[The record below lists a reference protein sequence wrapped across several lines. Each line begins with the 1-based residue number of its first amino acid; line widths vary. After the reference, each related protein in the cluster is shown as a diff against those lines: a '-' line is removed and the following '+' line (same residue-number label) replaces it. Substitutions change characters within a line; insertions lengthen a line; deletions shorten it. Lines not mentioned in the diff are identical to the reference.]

1 MNVLVYV
8 TGLINS
14 GYSWQQIESWKSSK
28 QHRDNV
34 NQPFLPRFNK
44 VTKDN
49 VRTHWSMIRSRI
61 IDLTTHHIRKNTC
74 CILHFY
80 ELITC
85 KANNEIL
92 YFEIYNLSRIIAF
105 NEHTYTEH
113 LNNVLRKFV
122 LSKTNCNF
130 E

>member
-1 MNVLVYV
+1 MIANRIMEFL
-8 TGLINS
+8 
-14 GYSWQQIESWKSSK
+14 K

-49 VRTHWSMIRSRI
+49 VCNHWSMIRSRI

-85 KANNEIL
+85 NANNEIL
-92 YFEIYNLSRIIAF
+92 YFKIYNLSRIKTF
-105 NEHTYTEH
+105 NEHTYTEISFCQKRIVI
-113 LNNVLRKFV
+113 LNKFFV
-122 LSKTNCNF
+122 YFLSCVYQVNR
-130 E
+130 EDRL

>member
-1 MNVLVYV
+1 MVSRLSIKTSLRDMLNQFWVQL
-8 TGLINS
+8 TANLIM
-14 GYSWQQIESWKSSK
+14 EFL
-28 QHRDNV
+28 QHRDHV

-61 IDLTTHHIRKNTC
+61 IDLTTHHICKNTC

-80 ELITC
+80 KLHTC
-85 KANNEIL
+85 HANNEIL
-92 YFEIYNLSRIIAF
+92 YFEIYNLSRIITF

-113 LNNVLRKFV
+113 LNNVLR
-122 LSKTNCNF
+122 
-130 E
+130 